1 MEHTAAKLGTTFA
14 AAVLGLGL
22 PAVAS
27 AQELPSNDVQ
37 PTDPAVMSASQ
48 IEAAN
53 APELPTIADAVAN
66 MGAQAQMLSNLGQIS
81 ADDVAIVSLSDIGV
95 GADARYALM
104 QSMDPSQAAVLQQA
118 LQNVSVAETG
128 SLSGYQRTLADHLKL
143 MGSDP
148 SNVVAVNVGDD
159 GSVTVYTQ

>member
-1 MEHTAAKLGTTFA
+1 MEHTAAKLGTTVA

-22 PAVAS
+22 PAAAS
-27 AQELPSNDVQ
+27 AQVLPSNDVQ
-37 PTDPAVMSASQ
+37 PADPAVTSSSQ

-81 ADDVAIVSLSDIGV
+81 ADDVSMISLTDIGV
-95 GADARYALM
+95 GADQRYALM
-104 QSMDPSQAAVLQQA
+104 QSMDPSQAAALQQA

-128 SLSGYQRTLADHLKL
+128 SLAGYQKTLADHLQL
-143 MGSDP
+143 MGVDP
-148 SNVVAVNVGDD
+148 ASVVAANVGDD
-159 GSVTVYTQ
+159 GSVTVYYQ